1 MNDPAALM
9 EVIGVLMYLMPIV
22 PIVLIA
28 GFFLITGLVKAIM
41 KWLKFANATYG
52 EAIAIVL
59 AGAFVSMAIA
69 APIMRIGLEVPPLL
83 IVSAIIGSYLM
94 PFFGFTA
101 GTWIISR
108 ESVGKCF
115 GLTALLGVVLVVV
128 AILLVIVLIVV
139 GIMAGMAGA

>member
-9 EVIGVLMYLMPIV
+9 EVIGAFMYLM

-69 APIMRIGLEVPPLL
+69 APIMRIGIEVPPLL

-108 ESVGKCF
+108 ESIGKCF
-115 GLTALLGVVLVVV
+115 GLTALIGVSLVVLGILLIIVLVVV
-128 AILLVIVLIVV
+128 VII
-139 GIMAGMAGA
+139 AGMAAN